1 MAAALLWLP
10 FRDALQSTSLAV
22 DPKTGKLYGVRTGG
36 KPVAWSGV
44 IDFKYNPTDEE
55 QSALVQWI
63 QQLDS
68 AWAPSVRETRLSL
81 WNQLVARLGLSDK
94 PTLQRFSSEQEV
106 LDFTNRFLA
115 SLDRDNLRKE
125 TAALLLEIEAERRLV
140 DEDSSS
146 AENVKRRALQGQLAD
161 VNHSVERL
169 RKERMASSE
178 SELKRKQ
185 QELRRL
191 NDVFVDVDRQSRK
204 LRSAVQ
210 TAEARLALKI
220 PATDSL
226 RLKGLRDQIG
236 MLTAAVEQARALYD
250 RRAPSVY
257 QVYERERATGI
268 QASDDK
274 ITTVNIVKLSEIAKD
289 QERVDSIK
297 QVDDRIEEVAAEA
310 KAPDLSAEDQAAF
323 EKHEERLRLLRE
335 RIVNSP
341 IPVRLGTAQV
351 RRRLPMTEGAVASER
366 RRTPIQFQFASPL
379 PPVYTASG
387 RVPGTGAGA
396 ASAVRRD
403 AAMFR
408 TPAVTRI
415 QSAFRPT
422 FQAQT
427 APGGAAGAAATP
439 APLRP
444 AAAWTGLGPR
454 FTVGR
459 SPLTAPLGK
468 RQRLDF

>member
-1 MAAALLWLP
+1 MAALTTTAALLWLP
-10 FRDALQSTSLAV
+10 FRDAVQATSLAV
-22 DPKTGKLYGVRTGG
+22 DPKTGKLYGVRTGA
-36 KPVAWSGV
+36 KPVVWSGV

-55 QSALVQWI
+55 QSALVQRI

-68 AWAPSVRETRLSL
+68 TWTPGVRETRVSL
-81 WNQLVARLGLSDK
+81 WNQLIARLGLSGSK
-94 PTLQRFSSEQEV
+94 PTLQRFSSESEI

-140 DEDSSS
+140 NEDSSS
-146 AENVKRRALQGQLAD
+146 AENVKRRSLQSQLAD
-161 VNHSVERL
+161 VNRSVERL

-226 RLKGLRDQIG
+226 RLKGLRDQIA
-236 MLTAAVEQARALYD
+236 MLTAQVEQARTLYD

-274 ITTVNIVKLSEIAKD
+274 ITTVNIVKLSEMAKE

-366 RRTPIQFQFASPL
+366 RRTPIQFHFANPSP
-379 PPVYTASG
+379 PMYTA
-387 RVPGTGAGA
+387 T
-396 ASAVRRD
+396 ASRPPRTASRD
-403 AAMFR
+403 TAMFR
-408 TPAVTRI
+408 TPAVNNRI

-422 FQAQT
+422 FQLGSPIT
-427 APGGAAGAAATP
+427 AGAGAGAG
-439 APLRP
+439 
-444 AAAWTGLGPR
+444 AWTGPAAPAPVSGFRMGQATPLPGKKR
-454 FTVGR
+454 RLFT
-459 SPLTAPLGK
+459 
-468 RQRLDF
+468 

>member
-22 DPKTGKLYGVRTGG
+22 DPKTGKLYGVRTGA

-161 VNHSVERL
+161 VNRSVERL

-236 MLTAAVEQARALYD
+236 MLTAQVEQARTLYD

-310 KAPDLSAEDQAAF
+310 KAADLSAEDQAAF

-366 RRTPIQFQFASPL
+366 RRTPIQFQFADPL

-387 RVPGTGAGA
+387 RDPGTNVPPRSA
-396 ASAVRRD
+396 ARD

-408 TPAVTRI
+408 TPAVPRI
-415 QSAFRPT
+415 RSAFRPT

-439 APLRP
+439 APFRP
-444 AAAWTGLGPR
+444 AGAWTGLGPR
-454 FTVGR
+454 FTVGQ